1 MMDKEQKTVYVLLTD
16 TGTLL
21 NRTIKNFTNAPYNH
35 VSIVFDEKLDEIY
48 SFGRKYPRNPLIA
61 GFIKEDIYFG
71 TYRYFD
77 NTRCVLSK
85 IDVSPKEYNRI
96 RDVIQSFNNNK
107 DIYSYN
113 FLGLVGVAVRRPI
126 NQRNKYFC
134 SQFIAEVF
142 EQSGL
147 DLWNLPPPLITP
159 NDFLIH
165 PRFELLYEGRLYDYP
180 LLDPVMLSLSEINLN
195 YAFISYFEL
204 LKKKLPL

>member
-1 MMDKEQKTVYVLLTD
+1 MDKKQKTVYVLLTD

-21 NRTIKNFTNAPYNH
+21 NRTIKYFTNAPYNH

-71 TYRYFD
+71 TYRYFY

-85 IDVSPKEYNRI
+85 IDVSLKEYNRI

-113 FLGLVGVAVRRPI
+113 LLGLVGVAVRCPI

-142 EQSGL
+142 EKSGL
-147 DLWNLPPPLITP
+147 DLWNLPPTLVTP
-159 NDFLIH
+159 HDFFIH
-165 PRFELLYEGRLYDYP
+165 PRFELVYEGRLYDYP
-180 LLDPVMLSLSEINLN
+180 LLDHVMLSLPTTDIE
-195 YAFISYFEL
+195 YPFMPPFEL
-204 LKKKLPL
+204 IKKKLPL

>member
-1 MMDKEQKTVYVLLTD
+1 MDKEQKTVYVLLTD

-35 VSIVFDEKLDEIY
+35 ASIVFDEKLDEIY

-85 IDVSPKEYNRI
+85 IEVSPKEYNRI

-195 YAFISYFEL
+195 YAFISYLEL